1 MFSSADSVVTSG
13 KCGIC
18 ILSCQS
24 ACAPTKAIFH
34 FLVMID
40 TFSSRAPKAETWIK
54 SHHVA
59 AAIRAFHWKILFDD
73 AVISAHLY

>member
-1 MFSSADSVVTSG
+1 MFSSADSVVTSR
-13 KCGIC
+13 KCGIF

-24 ACAPTKAIFH
+24 ACAPTKAIFS
-34 FLVMID
+34 FPSYD
-40 TFSSRAPKAETWIK
+40 WYWAETWIK

-59 AAIRAFHWKILFDD
+59 AAIWAFHWKVLFDD